1 MAHGPVTSARAPLR
15 IAFLIPALDISGAE
29 RMVVRLASGLD
40 ARGFDSVVAAFV
52 SGTRLLEPH
61 LRGAG
66 VRFCAIG
73 DTRDSRV
80 SLFYS
85 LAKWLRRERPHI
97 LLTFMFHANMAGR
110 LAKRLGLVPAVVCSE
125 RIVGWESPARIWLN
139 RMTVRSADAI
149 TTNSF
154 AGARFWSERLRIPVQ
169 AIHVIYNGV
178 DLQEFVPP
186 VQPAHTPTIAVLAQ
200 LHRRNGHDWLIDALK
215 QLHRTVAAP
224 WNCVFAGIGP
234 EESRLRAAV
243 SNAGLDNRVRFAG
256 HCADAPQFYQSAA
269 IAVHPA
275 LVSGMPNAVIEAM
288 ASGLPVVATAVGGT
302 PEVVEHRRTGFL
314 VEPGDART
322 TAEYLAWLVTNPE
335 ARAEMGHAG
344 RRRAEEQF
352 SIDIAVA
359 HTERV
364 LTDLAARKGLATQD
378 SEAGTILRTI

>member
-1 MAHGPVTSARAPLR
+1 
-15 IAFLIPALDISGAE
+15 
-29 RMVVRLASGLD
+29 
-40 ARGFDSVVAAFV
+40 
-52 SGTRLLEPH
+52 
-61 LRGAG
+61 
-66 VRFCAIG
+66 
-73 DTRDSRV
+73 
-80 SLFYS
+80 
-85 LAKWLRRERPHI
+85 
-97 LLTFMFHANMAGR
+97 MFHANMAGR